1 MTLDK
6 KIQQMA
12 TGEHRLDPDQQR
24 HYLGTFAERVVLLGT
39 IADAQHAIFIDNL
52 ETILQDYHSKY
63 PNLQLKVS
71 ARLDNALEISYLK
84 AAQAI
89 GIPAT
94 VVDEEKAQSPY
105 GFVLHTDKA
114 EQLSEIEV
122 QELYPD
128 YFVDEPTQP
137 AKKSFWQKL
146 FG

>member
-39 IADAQHAIFIDNL
+39 IADAQHPVFIKNL
-52 ETILQDYHSKY
+52 DTVLQDYHRKY
-63 PNLQLKVS
+63 AHLHLKLS

-84 AAQAI
+84 TAQAV

-105 GFVLHTDKA
+105 GFILHTDKA
-114 EQLSEIEV
+114 EQLTKTDV
-122 QELYPD
+122 QQLYPD
-128 YFVDEPTQP
+128 YFINEPTQP